1 MVCKLRPRESEMG
14 AVDNRYDILRQQIDK
29 AEQRAAAD
37 GLDLHRMVADGR
49 AKAPGDLATA
59 DSLQDRLQ
67 LLAATRTDAAANVL
81 FERILAGDEL
91 QPVRYLPLGA
101 AAARSI
107 CRLTMLQPRGFA
119 TGFLIA
125 PQVLVTNNHVFP
137 TAASA
142 HGAFGEF
149 DLENDLDGRPKT
161 PVVFDLDPQ
170 RLFLTSVEL
179 DFSVVA
185 VAPASHSGGVPLTR
199 FGFLPLISAVGK
211 VVEGEWLTII
221 QHPDGEPKQICVR
234 ENKLL
239 KRTDQVLWYST
250 DTQGGSSGS
259 PVFNN
264 DWQVVAL
271 HHKGVPEIRNG
282 RIQTL
287 SGRDWDERDGERAI
301 KWVANEGVRISRV
314 VDELRRQ
321 AASEP
326 LLESVFNMTPER
338 AQSLIEALA
347 LSLHAPNSAG
357 GGSLPPPAPAVPPS
371 PSPSPPLP
379 PRSRAMATRSIT
391 VTLDVADDGS
401 VSVRGSTV
409 RAQEASLFEEAA
421 KKAAAER
428 PAEYDIPF
436 DPDYESPATERT
448 GYQGTFLGKGFV
460 VPLPELGALEA
471 EAAQLATPGRNG
483 EHVLDYRGYSL
494 VMHAKRKLAIYTA
507 ANIDGGKR
515 FKLRRPH
522 DVWRYDPRIPRS
534 SQIGPSYYLNN
545 QFDRGHLTR
554 YEDMEYGAT
563 VADALQSGA
572 DTLHFTNCSPQHA
585 RFNQSKTW
593 WQGLEQHVLEQAI
606 EAGPF
611 AAQVFTG
618 PVLDDGDPR
627 WEKFKDIQYPLQFWK
642 VAVAVTKARKLF
654 AAGFVMDQSEVI
666 AQYGIEATVEV
677 PFGAFKT
684 YQVPITEIERLT
696 GLTFFSGPKGHRVR
710 LSEADPLRSGTAA
723 SRRTAAASR
732 RTREAES
739 TTAVRLLPAGYVPIE
754 EGTDIILE

>member
-1 MVCKLRPRESEMG
+1 MG
-14 AVDNRYDILRQQIDK
+14 VVGDGADILRQQIAK
-29 AEQRAAAD
+29 AQQRAAAD
-37 GLDLHRMVADGR
+37 GLDLRRIVADSR
-49 AKAPGDLATA
+49 AKAPGDLASA
-59 DSLQDRLQ
+59 DTLQDRLQ
-67 LLAATRTDAAANVL
+67 LLTATRPDEAANAL
-81 FERILAGDEL
+81 FERIIAGDEL
-91 QPVRYLPLGA
+91 QPINYLPIGA

-107 CRLTMLQPRGFA
+107 CRLTMLEPRGFA

-137 TAASA
+137 TAEAA
-142 HGAFGEF
+142 RGAFGEF
-149 DLENDLDGRPKT
+149 DLENDLDGKPKT
-161 PVVFDLDPQ
+161 PMVFDLDPA

-185 VAPASHSGGVPLTR
+185 VAPASRSGGVPLSQY
-199 FGFLPLISAVGK
+199 GFLPLVDAVGK

-271 HHKGVPEIRNG
+271 HHKGVPEIKDG

-301 KWVANEGVRISRV
+301 KWVANEGIRISRV
-314 VDELRRQ
+314 VGEMRRQ
-321 AASEP
+321 AANEP
-326 LLESVFNMTPER
+326 LLEPVFNMTPARAQALLEAL
-338 AQSLIEALA
+338 AQSLHDR
-347 LSLHAPNSAG
+347 SSPTAP
-357 GGSLPPPAPAVPPS
+357 PPPS
-371 PSPSPPLP
+371 PLLPPSPPT
-379 PRSRAMATRSIT
+379 RNIAMATRSIT
-391 VTLDVADDGS
+391 VTLDVGDDGS
-401 VSVRGSTV
+401 VSVRGSGM
-409 RAQEASLFEEAA
+409 RAQESALFEEAA
-421 KKAAAER
+421 KKPSAAR
-428 PAEYDIPF
+428 PADYDVPF
-436 DPDYESPATERT
+436 DPDYDSPKTKRT
-448 GYQGTFLGKGFV
+448 GYSGTFLGAGFV
-460 VPLPELGALEA
+460 VPLPDLGPLTADAVKL
-471 EAAQLATPGRNG
+471 TKPGRNG
-483 EHVLDYRGYSL
+483 AYVLDYRGYSL

-507 ANIDGGKR
+507 ANVDGGNR

-522 DVWRYDPRIPRS
+522 DVWRYDPRIPRAA
-534 SQIGPSYYLNN
+534 QIGPSYYANN

-554 YEDMEYGAT
+554 YEDMEYGGDVT
-563 VADALQSGA
+563 EALQTGA

-585 RFNQSKTW
+585 RFNQSKEL

-618 PVLDDGDPR
+618 PVLDDGDPT

-642 VAVAVTKARKLF
+642 IAVAVTSGKKLF

-684 YQVPITEIERLT
+684 YQVPIAEIERLT
-696 GLTFFSGPKGHRVR
+696 GLTFWSGAKGKRVS
-710 LSEADPLRSGTAA
+710 LSDADPLRSGTAA
-723 SRRTAAASR
+723 RRTAAAKSR
-732 RTREAES
+732 SVRATES
-739 TTAVRLLPAGYVPIE
+739 TAAAAAPPAGYVPIE
-754 EGTDIILE
+754 DHTDIVLG